1 MLLSEQSNAITG
13 GEKRRERDR
22 YREMGEKMTVG
33 RKVGPCNFK
42 DSHNTVKCFI
52 VESAMTSGATAIGD
66 DIIP

>member
-33 RKVGPCNFK
+33 GKVGPCNFK
-42 DSHNTVKCFI
+42 DHNTVKCFI